1 MKYKMTPKECFQK
14 EGVSNIENH
23 QLYRRRRVLLLK
35 AMKDKKMDAIA
46 VFPGSSLYYLTGL
59 KFKPSERLLCAL
71 LLQNGELYVIAP
83 EVEEAKVKELESTK
97 LFIYKDEQGPLYAVQ
112 QLKIKLDSIITIGFE
127 TNSTRMFE
135 YKALKG
141 MAEQITDCSEII
153 SSLRIKKDETEIGH
167 LRQAVRIIEESLEAT
182 LTIIKPGLTELDVAA
197 YLEYEM
203 RKRGSEGTPFGT
215 IVASGY
221 RGALPHG
228 RASDK
233 VIESGELVVLDFGS
247 IYQGY
252 AGDITRTIAVGDI
265 SDHCKEVYEIVKKA
279 QANAVQLIKPG
290 ITASAIDQEARKVI
304 TEEGYGAFFNH
315 RTGHGLGIDCHES
328 PYIMDGNDLELRPG
342 MIFTVEP
349 GIYLPGKFG
358 VRIEDNLVVTES
370 SVENLMTFTRE
381 LIVL

>member
-1 MKYKMTPKECFQK
+1 MTPKECFQK